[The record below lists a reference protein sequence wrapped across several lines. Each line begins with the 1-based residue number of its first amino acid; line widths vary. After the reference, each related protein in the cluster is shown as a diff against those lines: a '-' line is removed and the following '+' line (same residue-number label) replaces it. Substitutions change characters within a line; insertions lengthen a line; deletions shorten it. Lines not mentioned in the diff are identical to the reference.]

1 MSRKPARW
9 YHRGNSPTPA
19 LAQRRD
25 RDKLRGNPAD
35 PSNDCLAP
43 SIVWSS
49 RPYAEFAEPGR
60 DRFARLYKSLRR
72 AQPDRIV
79 RAPDGDD
86 KDVFVL
92 CQCTHRNNVGGIAR
106 DLIYPLGE
114 GGHIAQVT
122 DCRSDAVSAL
132 RRFIRYHL
140 ARFTA
145 CTKDNNPAHS
155 FLLHPGTGCS
165 SNRER
170 IGFRVPT

>member
-1 MSRKPARW
+1 MQNSR
-9 YHRGNSPTPA
+9 N
-19 LAQRRD
+19 LA
-25 RDKLRGNPAD
+25 A
-35 PSNDCLAP
+35 
-43 SIVWSS
+43 
-49 RPYAEFAEPGR
+49 

-140 ARFTA
+140 AA
-145 CTKDNNPAHS
+145 LPPAPKTTILPIAS
-155 FLLHPGTGCS
+155 SSIPG
-165 SNRER
+165 RD
-170 IGFRVPT
+170 VPQTVNGYVSAGRRSRNDEL